1 MRVVRFPKNPIV
13 VPNTDER
20 MGSNVNGPSL
30 IRVPDWVTNPLGRYY
45 LYFAHHQ
52 GQYIRLVY
60 ADELRGPWF
69 IHTPGVLALED
80 SFLRLTLPLPT
91 FGSKLIAT
99 RYGCITMVRAAL
111 SHRARQLV
119 WRSRLTG

>member
-1 MRVVRFPKNPIV
+1 MRVVKFPKNPIV
-13 VPNTDER
+13 VPNMDGR

-52 GQYIRLVY
+52 GKYIRLVY

-80 SFLRLTLPLPT
+80 SF
-91 FGSKLIAT
+91 FCGSH
-99 RYGCITMVRAAL
+99 CL
-111 SHRARQLV
+111 SR
-119 WRSRLTG
+119 RSGQN